1 VCAQV
6 RIAVPARERTMRY
19 CESKDEAEQCRFCEK
34 ESVTVSMGNLL
45 TFPFVSEAV
54 DKGRVALHGWC
65 VRAGGGT
72 GGAGAAATCTSC

>member
-1 VCAQV
+1 
-6 RIAVPARERTMRY
+6 MRY
-19 CESKDEAEQCRFCEK
+19 CESTDKEEQCRFCEK

-65 VRAGGGT
+65 AWIAGDDRGMIGG
-72 GGAGAAATCTSC
+72 